1 MTPSRLALVL
11 SLAFALNAFGQFLPL
26 VPFAIDP
33 PDPTSTDSVTLVVQ
47 EYASCPPEPVVVR
60 SGLVFD
66 VTVADG
72 PCSAPPH
79 PVTFRIELG
88 MLPAGHYTVN
98 AHAPAGPV
106 ASVLAFDVVPA
117 APLDLSVS
125 QPVGSTAG
133 GTTVIVSVPAAFC
146 LGVPINQCPL
156 PAITFGGIPATSITA
171 VDDTHFRVTT
181 PPHAAG
187 PVQVVASASS
197 YTRSSYGFRYY
208 DPQAAPSEK
217 FFERVLIPVIFHG
230 PGAFGSN
237 WVTELSLI
245 NANAYPIEGW
255 RPIAGRASIDSKP
268 VVFGSEDAPN
278 GLFLIVSRQATP
290 NLTFHAAVRDTSR
303 ADREWATEIPVVRD
317 DKFSYY
323 PVELLDIPIDPRFRT
338 MVRIYSPDA
347 QVPNYAR
354 QVHVSV
360 YSLDDGHVLRELFP
374 SLTNPSGCSDAVSCA
389 EHPAFVSVSD
399 VTNGLP
405 SGRAGVRIEGY
416 APLWVFATVTN
427 NDTQHVTVVSPQ

>member
-1 MTPSRLALVL
+1 MTLSRLALAL
-11 SLAFALNAFGQFLPL
+11 SLALALHAFGQFPPI
-26 VPFAIDP
+26 VPFAIAP
-33 PDPTSTDSVTLVVQ
+33 PDPTSTDSVTLAVQ
-47 EYASCPPEPVVVR
+47 QFASCPPAPIVVR
-60 SGLVFD
+60 SGFVID
-66 VTVADG
+66 VTETDG
-72 PCSAPPH
+72 PCGAPPH
-79 PVTFRIELG
+79 PITFRVELG

-98 AHAPAGPV
+98 AHAPGGPV
-106 ASVLAFDVVPA
+106 QSLLAFDVFPA

-125 QPVGSTAG
+125 QPVGTTAG

-146 LGVPINQCPL
+146 LGVPSNQCPL
-156 PAITFGGIPATSITA
+156 PSITFGGVPATNIAA

-181 PPHAAG
+181 PAHAAG
-187 PVQVVASASS
+187 PVQVVASAASYTKSS
-197 YTRSSYGFRYY
+197 YAFRYY

-237 WVTELSLI
+237 WVTELSLV
-245 NANAYPIEGW
+245 NDNSYPIEAW

-278 GLFLIVSRQATP
+278 GLFLVVPRQADSS
-290 NLTFHAAVRDTSR
+290 LTFHAAVRDTSR
-303 ADREWATEIPVVRD
+303 ADREWATEIPVVREE
-317 DKFSYY
+317 KFSIY

-347 QVPNYAR
+347 LVPDYAR
-354 QVHVSV
+354 QLHISV
-360 YSLDDGHVLRELFP
+360 YSLDDGHVLRELFS

-389 EHPAFVSVSD
+389 EHPAFASVSD
-399 VTNGLP
+399 LTNGLP
-405 SGRAGVRIEGY
+405 SGRAGIRIEGS
-416 APLWVFATVTN
+416 APLWAFATVTN